1 MNSNQK
7 GLVIPSL
14 LEQWLTG
21 QGTSWEMISTVMG
34 SIPRDTQEGIRNTII
49 LIIYDLVFT
58 LNWAQQRSELN
69 RENMTFGLYLEI
81 LKDFNEVSDI
91 FWLMKI

>member
-14 LEQWLTG
+14 LEQWLAG